1 MLAALLIIFIAI
13 GIAFM
18 YVGIRICRDLWHA
31 HIGLL
36 IFGIDALSV
45 PNDVLAENTNL
56 VVIWILFHQKSLHRL
71 SRLLYLGEYCPL
83 QSSTRKKPLS
93 GN

>member
-1 MLAALLIIFIAI
+1 MLAALSIIYIAI

-36 IFGIDALSV
+36 IF
-45 PNDVLAENTNL
+45 
-56 VVIWILFHQKSLHRL
+56 VIGLCFTCMAIKQLM
-71 SRLLYLGEYCPL
+71 EV
-83 QSSTRKKPLS
+83 
-93 GN
+93 

>member
-1 MLAALLIIFIAI
+1 MLAALSIIFIAI

-36 IFGIDALSV
+36 IF
-45 PNDVLAENTNL
+45 
-56 VVIWILFHQKSLHRL
+56 WIGSYFTCMAIRQLM
-71 SRLLYLGEYCPL
+71 
-83 QSSTRKKPLS
+83 
-93 GN
+93 